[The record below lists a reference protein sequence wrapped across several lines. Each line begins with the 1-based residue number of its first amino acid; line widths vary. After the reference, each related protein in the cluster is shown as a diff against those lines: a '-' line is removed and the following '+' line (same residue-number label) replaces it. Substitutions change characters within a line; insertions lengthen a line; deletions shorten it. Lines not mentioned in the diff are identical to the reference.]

1 MKNLKV
7 LVVEVMALNQLLMK
21 MLLDDF

>member
-7 LVVEVMALNQLLMK
+7 LVVSECWK
-21 MLLDDF
+21 S